1 MAFLPLEL
9 GAPWV
14 VPRFDGSDVER
25 AIAQCNDVISSRA
38 RRRLERFLPGL
49 AEQPIWEPGRPEAPM
64 LWRANLEA
72 TALGGRA
79 IVDFLTAHEQ
89 VGAER
94 VTFSSSGVP
103 EHRAATS
110 DVVHPRQHPLMSPT
124 KLSGAGLMSAMSR
137 GDSVIFNHADDVH
150 PLLGALADDLGRAFG
165 CQVSINAYLSVGGS
179 DMSGFG
185 GHWDEQDVIALPLV
199 GAKQWEIAEPL
210 APNALLSAMPQGYSD
225 RVVAST
231 RLEPGDALVIPRGWC
246 HRVTQPERGM
256 SFHITIGLI
265 RPRGPQL
272 LAQLIER
279 LARHGELRAD
289 FPLRPEDETA
299 GYWASTLRT
308 VSTEDVNAAAA
319 LTLARMG
326 GRPFDEASAAMAF
339 GAGVSEGLWI
349 RPQVPS
355 SLILRSQTSAS
366 RSVDDAVELGLNSRA
381 VRVPNDLL
389 DPVLD
394 VFGMGDQT
402 LDTALARLGRSGAV
416 QPRGLLA
423 ELSAG
428 GVLTMAWGPPRWLA

>member
-110 DVVHPRQHPLMSPT
+110 D
-124 KLSGAGLMSAMSR
+124 
-137 GDSVIFNHADDVH
+137 SVISNHADDVH

-210 APNALLSAMPQGYSD
+210 APNALLSAVPQGYSD